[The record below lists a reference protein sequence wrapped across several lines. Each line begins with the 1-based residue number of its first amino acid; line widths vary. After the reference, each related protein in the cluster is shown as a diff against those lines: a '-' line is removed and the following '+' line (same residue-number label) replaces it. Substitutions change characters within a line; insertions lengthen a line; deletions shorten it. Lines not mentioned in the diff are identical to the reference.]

1 MSNFL
6 NGVFTPRYTWSSVTG
21 FETRLDTSLAG
32 NTTIGDSTTNYSLL
46 LNGLPLISGSDISS
60 WSLYP
65 AVSQVNLSLH
75 DLSGIASFNGVGA
88 KFDSTANVIAIGSN
102 AGSNNIGIKVNA
114 IGTQAAANNS
124 GDNVNAIG
132 YQAAAGNTSDYVNAI
147 GHFSA
152 LYNSGTYVNATG
164 YGAAACNTGANVN
177 AIGSFAAY
185 QNTGSYVAAM
195 GLSAAYQNNGCNVN
209 AIGNSAAYSNQGA
222 NVNAIGSN
230 TAESNVGWFVN
241 AIGNLAAS
249 NNTSDHV
256 NAFGTAAASGNSGA
270 NVNAIG
276 NNAAA
281 NNTGSYVNAFGC
293 NAGIGNTGNNCTFI
307 GKNPNIAVINNL
319 SDRLI
324 VYSSSNNPLLYGDT
338 SNMSLGIGTTTLSAA
353 LTVSGKICATGILD
367 TVNSTGTANQV
378 LTAGTGGGSLVWA
391 SSSVGGV
398 ASVTAGTG
406 ISVGG
411 TITNPSVAIADIGSS
426 GIYAYPSSVT
436 TNSQGQVTSI
446 TAGSNY
452 PYIWQYTKAVIQHL
466 SSDGG
471 GAGTYITW
479 DTTIYEQP
487 GYTSALTPASDAFI
501 VPLTGWYQITFVGS
515 LGGAAESGSGTGY
528 VPQGGGNN
536 NIPKGTVSQFTYGI
550 RLNNTP
556 VPGWQGYL
564 NGYVVGEVGGV
575 QTQLVV
581 IYKLNSNSQIA
592 VDNETLAV
600 GGLGDFTANNGTML
614 TITYLRP

>member
-46 LNGLPLISGSDISS
+46 LNGLPIVAGGGVASVGAGTNI
-60 WSLYP
+60 YIANP
-65 AVSQVNLSLH
+65 AIPVVNVSVSTTLDLH
-75 DLSGIASFNGVGA
+75 NNDLSGIISFNGVGA
-88 KFDSTANVIAIGSN
+88 KFNSNSNLIAIG
-102 AGSNNIGIKVNA
+102 
-114 IGTQAAANNS
+114 
-124 GDNVNAIG
+124 
-132 YQAAAGNTSDYVNAI
+132 
-147 GHFSA
+147 
-152 LYNSGTYVNATG
+152 
-164 YGAAACNTGANVN
+164 
-177 AIGSFAAY
+177 
-185 QNTGSYVAAM
+185 
-195 GLSAAYQNNGCNVN
+195 NG
-209 AIGNSAAYSNQGA
+209 
-222 NVNAIGSN
+222 
-230 TAESNVGWFVN
+230 
-241 AIGNLAAS
+241 
-249 NNTSDHV
+249 
-256 NAFGTAAASGNSGA
+256 AASG
-270 NVNAIG
+270 
-276 NNAAA
+276 
-281 NNTGSYVNAFGC
+281 NTGSYVNAFGC
-293 NAGIGNTGNNCTFI
+293 NAGQSNTGSNVNAIGYNAANGNTGYNVDAIGYQAAFGNSGSAVLAIGINAAYGNSGNYVNAIGYTAGESNTGNNCTFI
-307 GKNPNIAVINNL
+307 GKMPIGAAFNTLNN
-319 SDRLI
+319 RLI
-324 VYSSSNNPLLYGDT
+324 VYSTNSNNPLLYGDT
-338 SNMSLGIGTTTLSAA
+338 SNMSLGIGTSTLTSAA
-353 LTVSGKICATGILD
+353 LTVSGKISATGILD
-367 TVNSTGTANQV
+367 TGNSTGTANQV
-378 LTAGTGGGSLVWA
+378 LTAGTGGGGLVWA

-411 TITNPSVAIADIGSS
+411 TITNPSVAIADVGSA

-436 TNSQGQVTSI
+436 TNAQGQVISI

-466 SSDGG
+466 SSDVG

-501 VPLTGWYQITFVGS
+501 VPLTGWYQITFVGL

-564 NGYVVGEVGGV
+564 NGYVVGEVEGV

-581 IYKLNSNSQIA
+581 IYKLNSNSQIV

-600 GGLGDFTANNGTML
+600 GGLGDFTAINGTML